1 MSCLLQAI
9 QGGSIYQHIQIAQ
22 FMLKTHMLNTR
33 QLQYNTILTKNR
45 NLSTYLMMSTR
56 TILESFTDAL
66 HFLNQIKSAT
76 LKKNLKFD

>member
-1 MSCLLQAI
+1 
-9 QGGSIYQHIQIAQ
+9 
-22 FMLKTHMLNTR
+22 
-33 QLQYNTILTKNR
+33 
-45 NLSTYLMMSTR
+45 MMSTR